1 MASWIW
7 KASSVDWLDHCF
19 LPANDTMES
28 VFGRRTFPRREWGSN
43 LGPLAPEASALTTE
57 LPRLMLII
65 DFKTLFLNLF
75 FERLEL
81 INNLIEAGL
90 NGLPIFTN
98 KSSDKMSK
106 TYLGYVVK
114 RMSLNVFTDTFN
126 VHYHIGLVHIF
137 STCFPPYS
145 ITSTKDADAAKYI
158 YDVVINSN
166 TPRI

>member
-1 MASWIW
+1 MHMGHPVNVPIRRTMYL
-7 KASSVDWLDHCF
+7 SSV
-19 LPANDTMES
+19 PANDTRES
-28 VFGRRTFPRREWGSN
+28 VFGRRNFPRRERGSN
-43 LGPLAPEASALTTE
+43 LGPIAPEASALTTE
-57 LPRLMLII
+57 LPRLILII
-65 DFKTLFLNLF
+65 DFKFFFKSFFF

-114 RMSLNVFTDTFN
+114 RRLSLNVFTDTFN

-137 STCFPPYS
+137 HMFPPYS
-145 ITSTKDADAAKYI
+145 ITSTQDADAAKYLML
-158 YDVVINSN
+158 
-166 TPRI
+166 